1 MFSYQSL
8 NHNLIIKSQIFFLS
22 LYVQDYI
29 YVEVTGQ
36 NKIQVKIFLPL
47 LILNFLG
54 LLALIHE

>member
-1 MFSYQSL
+1 M
-8 NHNLIIKSQIFFLS
+8 KSQPIFS
-22 LYVQDYI
+22 TASNVHWDYI